1 MPTINCTEFSR
12 QLAEHV
18 ERRAS
23 IDTADLREHA
33 AACPQC
39 REEWLDSLIVERA
52 VAGWKKPVPSA
63 GLTDR
68 ILAQV
73 AAGAAPADDEAPV
86 ETQVTPAREVTPAPG
101 GAGRRS
107 PDRRLIGTAGLGL
120 TALALGLL
128 TMLLFRRP
136 APPVNPSQPD
146 VAQSAAGN
154 VMGNPTNH
162 MATVAPVRVAPA
174 PVAVLPVPAP
184 EDAPVELMVA
194 DAGSAYLHLAGDAAK
209 AVTAATVLVPS
220 ADPVADEPAAQPS
233 DDHWVDGVRQEIE
246 PVTHQ
251 LSHAFE
257 FLIQAVP
264 EKRTPAT

>member
-12 QLAEHV
+12 QLAELV

-23 IDTADLREHA
+23 IDVAQLREHA
-33 AACPQC
+33 GACPQC
-39 REEWLDSLIVERA
+39 RELWLDSLIVERA
-52 VAGWKKPVPSA
+52 VVAWKKPAPSA
-63 GLTDR
+63 DLSAR

-73 AAGAAPADDEAPV
+73 AAGVAPIEDGAPLGAEAAPAREIALP
-86 ETQVTPAREVTPAPG
+86 ERTP
-101 GAGRRS
+101 GR
-107 PDRRLIGTAGLGL
+107 PTRRRRYIGTAGLSL
-120 TALALGLL
+120 AALALGLVA
-128 TMLLFRRP
+128 MLLIRRP
-136 APPVNPSQPD
+136 VPPAAPTQPVAGQNSVVD
-146 VAQSAAGN
+146 TTNVASTSPAK
-154 VMGNPTNH
+154 
-162 MATVAPVRVAPA
+162 RVAAQVDARAPA
-174 PVAVLPVPAP
+174 SAG
-184 EDAPVELMVA
+184 APVELMVA

-220 ADPVADEPAAQPS
+220 ADPVADAPAAPPS
-233 DDHWVDGVRQEIE
+233 DDHWVDGVREEIA

>member
-1 MPTINCTEFSR
+1 MPTISCTEFSR
-12 QLAEHV
+12 QLAELV

-23 IDTADLREHA
+23 IDVADLREHA
-33 AACPQC
+33 GGCPQC
-39 REEWLDSLIVERA
+39 RELWLDSLIVERA

-63 GLTDR
+63 GLSTR

-73 AAGAAPADDEAPV
+73 AAGVAPAEEGALLGADAAPAREI
-86 ETQVTPAREVTPAPG
+86 ARPERR
-101 GAGRRS
+101 AGRI
-107 PDRRLIGTAGLGL
+107 PGRRFIGTGGLSL
-120 TALALGLL
+120 TALALVLVATLL
-128 TMLLFRRP
+128 LRRP
-136 APPVNPSQPD
+136 LPP
-146 VAQSAAGN
+146 A
-154 VMGNPTNH
+154 
-162 MATVAPVRVAPA
+162 APA
-174 PVAVLPVPAP
+174 QPIGGQNSVVDPANNVVDASPVKPVPAQVADRP
-184 EDAPVELMVA
+184 ASAPAGAPVELMVA

-220 ADPVADEPAAQPS
+220 ADPVADAPAAPAN
-233 DDHWVDGVRQEIE
+233 DDHWVDGVREEIA